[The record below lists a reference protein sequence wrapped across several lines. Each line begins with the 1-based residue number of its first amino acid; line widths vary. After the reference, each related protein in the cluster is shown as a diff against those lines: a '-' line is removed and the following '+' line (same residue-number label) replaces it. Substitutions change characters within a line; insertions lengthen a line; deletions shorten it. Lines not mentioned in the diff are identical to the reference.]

1 MNILAIQEYYGYS
14 YKKAV
19 LALTILTDKQIAIIK
34 QKIEKGGIVK

>member
-19 LALTILTDKQIAIIK
+19 SALLILTDKQIAIIK